1 MGANEMGEQ
10 RQVSNW
16 LPLAKIVLFL
26 VLAVLTGLFGALMG
40 VAIVWAW
47 LSLEHG
53 TPVELSRIPPES
65 RFPVSAAVISA
76 SYPLL
81 VLLTFAFMRRTRE
94 RSLEWFGLVREGWLK
109 DLVGGLL
116 IGAVFVTIMFGFY
129 ALTGLVKFELVE
141 EIPLKQWLVMS
152 LWLCPLIGL
161 TEELIFRGYLMSVAE
176 EWKGRKFAIAFT
188 SILFWLAHLGQGN
201 THEALG
207 MAGTLTISVTFA
219 LARYLSGGLWL
230 PIGLHAGYDW
240 MALSFGGDIGLGFPA
255 LTRFQP
261 NVPSWLVGPSGH
273 VGVLDLAFY
282 LALLFAIVFLLPRYW
297 ARGNAHRETTRN

>member
-1 MGANEMGEQ
+1 MGEQ
-10 RQVSNW
+10 KRGTNW
-16 LPLAKIVLFL
+16 LPLARITLFL

-53 TPVELSRIPPES
+53 APVELSSISPES
-65 RFPVSAAVISA
+65 RFAISTA
-76 SYPLL
+76 IISGSYPLL
-81 VLLTFAFMRRTRE
+81 VLLTFAFMRRARE

-109 DLVGGLL
+109 GLVVGFLL
-116 IGAVFVTIMFGFY
+116 GAVFVAIMFGFY
-129 ALTGLVKFELVE
+129 ATTGLVRFELVE
-141 EIPLKQWLVMS
+141 EIPLKRWLVMS

-176 EWKGRKFAIAFT
+176 EWRGRKFAVVFT
-188 SILFWLAHLGQGN
+188 SLLFWLAHLGQGN
-201 THEALG
+201 AHELLG
-207 MAGTLTISVTFA
+207 AAGVATLSVTFA
-219 LARYLSGGLWL
+219 FARYLSGGLWL

-240 MALSFGGDIGLGFPA
+240 MALSFGGDVGLGFPA

-282 LALLFAIVFLLPRYW
+282 LALLFAIVFLLPRFRAMGRSY
-297 ARGNAHRETTRN
+297 RETTRN

>member
-1 MGANEMGEQ
+1 MDEQ
-10 RQVSNW
+10 KQASSW
-16 LPLAKIVLFL
+16 SPLVRLVLFL
-26 VLAVLTGLFGALMG
+26 VLAVLTGLFGVFMG
-40 VAIVWAW
+40 VAIAWAW

-53 TPVELSRIPPES
+53 APVELSSVSPES
-65 RFPVSAAVISA
+65 QFAISA
-76 SYPLL
+76 SIISSSYPLL
-81 VLLTFAFMRRTRE
+81 VLLTFAFMRRRGE
-94 RSLEWFGLVREGWLK
+94 RSLEWFGLVREGWFK
-109 DLVGGLL
+109 GLISGFL
-116 IGAVFVTIMFGFY
+116 IGAVFVAIMFSFY
-129 ALTGLVKFELVE
+129 AATGLIKFELVE
-141 EIPLKQWLVMS
+141 GISLKRWLLMS

-176 EWKGRKFAIAFT
+176 EWRGRKFAIAFT

-201 THEALG
+201 AHELLG
-207 MAGTLTISVTFA
+207 AAGVATLSLTFA
-219 LARYLSGGLWL
+219 FARYLSGGLWL

-255 LTRFQP
+255 LTRYQP

-282 LALLFAIVFLLPRYW
+282 LALLCAIVFLLPRYW

>member
-297 ARGNAHRETTRN
+297 ARGNAHLETTRN